1 MYRGKGAKQIAAEI
15 EANDLAREILEK
27 AESKEAE
34 EAEELEGEGEGEE
47 EEDDEEE
54 DEEDSSK
61 IVEDH
66 SVTFSNVRHSNVR
79 VDTGR
84 HGEGQEE
91 AEMRTYGMDTGSTL
105 YDSRVT
111 VDTRTSMPLHSA
123 ISSPSSD
130 AGVDVGACAVT
141 AVSRNGS
148 QREDATK
155 FNEDLGPELSSL
167 PLSLPYSALKSGI
180 SELRNDK
187 LNFQIGREE
196 ERKGN
201 KDDDNDEDVDTIAPV
216 IGVNQICKSS
226 SSLMYVPLSV
236 SPSVASAMSF
246 ADYQNDDNRDCGP
259 ESGISFGET
268 SIIRNRIENNNEI
281 DGGAADEM
289 RICIDPLGTCADR
302 VKRKYDDIGS
312 LAPHDHSCNRSDVS
326 VNMNKN
332 NANNTHIPHKIMV
345 DLISSSQGSINITD
359 IHSSSKILRDI

>member
-15 EANDLAREILEK
+15 EASDLAREILEK

-34 EAEELEGEGEGEE
+34 EAEELEGEGEE
-47 EEDDEEE
+47 EEDDEE

-66 SVTFSNVRHSNVR
+66 SVTFSNVRHSNTR
-79 VDTGR
+79 ADNGR

-91 AEMRTYGMDTGSTL
+91 AEMSTYGMDTGSTS
-105 YDSRVT
+105 YGSRVT
-111 VDTRTSMPLHSA
+111 VDTRTSMPSHSA

-148 QREDATK
+148 QREEATK
-155 FNEDLGPELSSL
+155 YNEDLGPEQLSL

-180 SELRNDK
+180 SELRNDESN
-187 LNFQIGREE
+187 LQIGRDE

-201 KDDDNDEDVDTIAPV
+201 KDDNNDEDVDIIAPV

-268 SIIRNRIENNNEI
+268 SIIRNHIENNKEI
-281 DGGAADEM
+281 DGGAVDEM
-289 RICIDPLGTCADR
+289 RNCIDPLGTCTDR

-312 LAPHDHSCNRSDVS
+312 LAPNDHSCNRSDVS